1 MGGFILKKK
10 LMYGAIAL
18 LLVFI
23 GMVLAT
29 PSSNDSKENA
39 ASTKHSAKQSSRVS
53 KYITY
58 ESSSSADE
66 KKDTKVPAEH
76 RAALRSAKTYA
87 GYMNMSKRE
96 VEHQLS
102 AQTGEKFKPDAVAY
116 AMSNLND
123 IDWNANALAKAKI
136 YQKDLSMSE
145 DAIRHQLTADMGN
158 KFTAEQAEYAIKHL
172 ES

>member
-1 MGGFILKKK
+1 
-10 LMYGAIAL
+10 
-18 LLVFI
+18 
-23 GMVLAT
+23 
-29 PSSNDSKENA
+29 
-39 ASTKHSAKQSSRVS
+39 
-53 KYITY
+53 
-58 ESSSSADE
+58 
-66 KKDTKVPAEH
+66 
-76 RAALRSAKTYA
+76 
-87 GYMNMSKRE
+87 MNMSKRE

-102 AQTGEKFKPDAVAY
+102 SQTGEKFKPDAVAY

-123 IDWNANALAKAKI
+123 IDWNANALAQAKI